1 MEEKGENIT
10 QGPPD
15 LLETYYGLSKE
26 PKLITEMDAI
36 RFAER
41 IDPDIDL
48 MEHRDSLIRSAAG
61 MIGEISEK
69 KALDIG
75 TGEGR
80 WARFLDSKGAIVTGI
95 DSSGA
100 FIDIAQARSGE
111 QGKIEYRH
119 VPFEDLVETEKFD
132 FEMAVHV
139 VGGVKDLPKFIKKMS
154 EVASRG
160 GEILLVT
167 KTATVEEEHLGA
179 LRDYLIPLNEK
190 GNASIYIYPRSCEDY
205 IRELN
210 ANGFDIVNISNKP
223 ATNTFRNNN
232 LNALNIQIYDTVIKA
247 RKA

>member
-1 MEEKGENIT
+1 VEEKDENIT
-10 QGPPD
+10 QGPQD
-15 LLETYYGLSKE
+15 LLETYCGLNKE

-41 IDPDIDL
+41 IDPDINL
-48 MEHRDSLIRSAAG
+48 MEHRDPLIRRSAE
-61 MIGEISEK
+61 MIGEISGK

-100 FIDIAQARSGE
+100 FIGIAQARSGE
-111 QGKIEYRH
+111 RGKIEYRH
-119 VPFEDLVETEKFD
+119 VLFEDLVDTEKFD

-139 VGGVKDLPKFIKKMS
+139 VGGVKDLSKFVKKMS
-154 EVASRG
+154 EVASHG
-160 GEILLVT
+160 GEILLAT
-167 KTATVEEEHLGA
+167 KTVTVEEEHLGA

-190 GNASIYIYPRSCEDY
+190 GNATIYIYPRSCEDY
-205 IRELN
+205 ISELN
-210 ANGFDIVNISNKP
+210 ANGFEIVDISNKP
-223 ATNTFRNNN
+223 ATNTFRNDN
-232 LNALNIQIYDTVIKA
+232 LNALNIQIHDTVIKA